1 MYCGLQLIREVWAA
15 LIYVCSHCS
24 RTHSPASPL
33 VTVVHCIWCEHR
45 YFLVLSLVYLV
56 KKGVWCLLVY
66 TFSPHFT
73 VHMFGDFMEQ
83 GICMVW
89 LAGSEDTECRVA
101 IHTFPNEV
109 WIHRGMQTWRGNVS
123 IFRGKV
129 REERGEQQINSK
141 WTMIL
146 SILETLSLNMSK
158 SLVLQ
163 QWPPSAGA
171 RGVALWPQTD
181 RPLLRKD

>member
-56 KKGVWCLLVY
+56 KKRGLMFAGLYLFTTLYCPHVWW
-66 TFSPHFT
+66 FH
-73 VHMFGDFMEQ
+73 G
-83 GICMVW
+83 
-89 LAGSEDTECRVA
+89 AGNL
-101 IHTFPNEV
+101 HEV